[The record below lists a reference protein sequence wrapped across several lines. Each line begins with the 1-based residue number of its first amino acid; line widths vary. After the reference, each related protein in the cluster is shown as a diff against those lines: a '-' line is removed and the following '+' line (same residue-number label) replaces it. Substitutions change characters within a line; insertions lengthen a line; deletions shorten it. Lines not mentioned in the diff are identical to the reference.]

1 MQWLSVKR
9 GLKGK
14 KPTRGKIIMEKNMKN
29 GLKFIPTSTV
39 DIESASDTTSDVI
52 FKNSFKDENG
62 EPIKYFVTAAET
74 GAGQSKPE

>member
-1 MQWLSVKR
+1 
-9 GLKGK
+9 
-14 KPTRGKIIMEKNMKN
+14 MKN